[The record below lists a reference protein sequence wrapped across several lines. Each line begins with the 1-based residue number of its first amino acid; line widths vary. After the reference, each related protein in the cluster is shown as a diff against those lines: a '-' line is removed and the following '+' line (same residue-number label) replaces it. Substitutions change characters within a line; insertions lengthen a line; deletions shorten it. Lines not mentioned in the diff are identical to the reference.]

1 MLSAV
6 RTSFNANVFARF
18 ASTKY
23 FTKTH
28 EFIDVDDKVGKVG
41 ITQYAATHL
50 GEIVYAELPEIDA
63 EVMKDEVLCAV
74 ESVKAASDVVMPV
87 GGVVTGVNSELESRP
102 AMINEN
108 PFNGWIAEVQI
119 SDLEELN
126 GLMTQADYQEYLQH
140 CDH

>member
-1 MLSAV
+1 MLSRV
-6 RTSFNANVFARF
+6 SSSFTSGAFARF
-18 ASTKY
+18 ASVKY

-28 EFIDVDDKVGKVG
+28 EFIDVEDKIGKVG

-63 EVMKDEVLCAV
+63 EVTKEEVLCAV

-87 GGVVTGVNSELESRP
+87 AGIVTGVNSELESRP
-102 AMINEN
+102 AMINED
-108 PFNGWIAEVQI
+108 PFLGWIAEVQI
-119 SDLEELN
+119 SDLEELD